1 MTELARALDGNS
13 AFAPPANILQAI
25 PESLVHAKPANSP
38 RSIYEEVWHMAYWQE
53 ISLDWVQGKP
63 TPYPEHAAAGFPSTT
78 SDDTTEP
85 WDQVR
90 DRFLAGTEK
99 AAAIAADAA
108 HLETIVHCPTNP
120 ERRAPGMTI
129 REQLESLAAHN
140 AYHLG
145 RVVLL
150 RQLQSNWPPPAGG
163 DTW

>member
-1 MTELARALDGNS
+1 M
-13 AFAPPANILQAI
+13 AF
-25 PESLVHAKPANSP
+25 
-38 RSIYEEVWHMAYWQE
+38 WQE

-63 TPYPEHAAAGFPSTT
+63 TPHPGHAAAGFPTEA
-78 SDDTTEP
+78 TEP
-85 WDQVR
+85 WDEVR
-90 DRFLAGTEK
+90 DRFLIGAQK
-99 AAAIAADAA
+99 AAAIADDTE

-120 ERRAPGMTI
+120 ERRAPDMTI

-150 RQLQSNWPPPAGG
+150 RQLLGNWPPPSGG